1 MRGRPV
7 TRHMKYIKQ
16 LDSLRGIAVLL
27 VIITHWFPEGHPLH
41 DYTSFFNGVDIFFVL
56 SGFLITRILL
66 ENRNEAE
73 ATATGKWFVAKNFY
87 IRRFLRIFPIYY
99 GLILV
104 MFALGPKTSTHIREN
119 VGNFLTYTSNIYFI
133 QKGKWEGV
141 LSHLW
146 SLSVEEQF
154 YLLWPW
160 IMLFLRKRFL
170 LPVIVVSI
178 VTGVVGQYYFSPIAT
193 FSCFDG
199 FGLGAL
205 LAWAVVY
212 KPESLQKA
220 YVPSLW
226 LAGSSCLLQAA
237 RVFSDSRFEPLPSRT
252 LTAFCTAAVVLGV
265 LLGKGQGSLFSKAI
279 LKNRALQF
287 VGKISYGVYLYHLMV
302 AYCFSKIFSA
312 INLRLFPTATV
323 FNEYLVNV
331 ENFCL
336 LLAGAYLSWRFI
348 EQPILQLK
356 RKYAY
361 QKPTTPATGKM
372 YRTQPATP
380 AEKLE

>member
-1 MRGRPV
+1 
-7 TRHMKYIKQ
+7 MKYIKQ

-41 DYTSFFNGVDIFFVL
+41 DYTAFFNGVDIFFVL

-73 ATATGKWFVAKNFY
+73 NAATGKWFVAKNFY
-87 IRRFLRIFPIYY
+87 IRRFLRIFPVYY
-99 GLILV
+99 GLIIV
-104 MFALGPKTSTHIREN
+104 MFLLGPKTSTHIREN
-119 VGNFLTYTSNIYFI
+119 VGYFLTYTSNFYFI

-160 IMLFLRKRFL
+160 LMLFLRKRILF
-170 LPVIVVSI
+170 PVIVVSI
-178 VTGVVGQYYFSPIAT
+178 VTGVLGQYYFSPLAT

-199 FGLGAL
+199 FGIGAL

-212 KPESLQKA
+212 KPESLKST
-220 YVPSLW
+220 YVPALCV
-226 LAGSSCLLQAA
+226 AAACCLLQVA
-237 RVFSDSRFEPLPSRT
+237 RVFSDSQFVPLPSRT
-252 LTAFCTAAVVLGV
+252 LTAFCTAAVILGV
-265 LLGKGQGSLFSKAI
+265 LLGKAQSSIFSRAV
-279 LKNRALQF
+279 LKNSALQF
-287 VGKISYGVYLYHLMV
+287 IGKISYGVYLYHLMV
-302 AYCFSKIFSA
+302 AYCLSKIFSSV
-312 INLRLFPTATV
+312 NLRLFPISAT
-323 FNEYLVNV
+323 FNSYLINV

-336 LLAGAYLSWRFI
+336 LIAVSYISWRFI

-356 RKYAY
+356 RNYAY
-361 QKPTTPATGKM
+361 QKTGAPATGRVYM
-372 YRTQPATP
+372 AQPVSPAT
-380 AEKLE
+380 KLK